1 MTGERKKNRAPL
13 AALLLALA
21 SIGVSAIF
29 FFVSFRGEIVL
40 QWVSLL
46 LAAAGLIWGVIG
58 VWRAYGQPQIYSG
71 KVSAPIF
78 AVIALL
84 VLGLMGFGWKSARQ
98 LPASTGAPQLGQKA
112 PDFTLSDSNGKQV
125 SLAQLLQP
133 AQSGNAA
140 QPSTGSAPKAVLLIF
155 YRGYW

>member
-1 MTGERKKNRAPL
+1 M
-13 AALLLALA
+13 LALA
-21 SIGVSAIF
+21 AIGASASF

-40 QWVSLL
+40 QWLALL
-46 LAAAGLIWGVIG
+46 LALAGLIWGVVG
-58 VWRAYGQPQIYSG
+58 VRRAYGQSQIYGG
-71 KVSAPIF
+71 KVTAPIF

-98 LPASTGAPQLGQKA
+98 LPASTGAPQVGQKA
-112 PDFTLSDSNGKQV
+112 PDFTLSDSNGQQV

-133 AQSGNAA
+133 AAG
-140 QPSTGSAPKAVLLIF
+140 GAPKAVLLIF